1 MNPKIVIVDYG
12 AGNLRSVEK
21 AFERLGYPAVVSGEP
36 DILLNADGVILPGVG
51 SSGSAMA
58 ALEKRGLVGPLVDK
72 AEGGTPFFGVCLGLQ
87 LLMNG
92 SDEDSRPCLGL
103 FPGWVR
109 RIPSELKVP
118 HMGWN
123 QVHIKQEHPVFS
135 GVDNNSYFYFVHSF
149 FPRPEEEGIVA
160 ARTTYGDTFASA
172 VWRDNVFATQ
182 FHPEKSGEIGLKLYE
197 NFVRMMILKE
207 ALG

>member
-1 MNPKIVIVDYG
+1 MNPTIVIVDYG

-58 ALEKRGLVGPLVDK
+58 ALEKRGLVEPLIQK
-72 AEGGTPFFGVCLGLQ
+72 ANGGTPFFGVCLGLQ
-87 LLMNG
+87 LLMSG

-109 RIPSELKVP
+109 RIPQQLKVP

-123 QVHIKQEHPVFS
+123 QVHIKQDHSVFS
-135 GVDNNSYFYFVHSF
+135 GVGNGSYFYFVHSYYAD
-149 FPRPEEEGIVA
+149 PADDTLIVGSTDYGIDFCSVL
-160 ARTTYGDTFASA
+160 ASE
-172 VWRDNVFATQ
+172 NLIATQ
-182 FHPEKSGEIGLKLYE
+182 FHPEKSGAVGLKLYE

-207 ALG
+207 ASS

>member
-1 MNPKIVIVDYG
+1 M
-12 AGNLRSVEK
+12 RSVEK

-135 GVDNNSYFYFVHSF
+135 GVDNNSYFYFVHSYYA
-149 FPRPEEEGIVA
+149 PVPNGGARNVAGVTEYGIKFVSA
-160 ARTTYGDTFASA
+160 AA
-172 VWRDNVFATQ
+172 RDNVFAVQ
-182 FHPEKSGEIGLKLYE
+182 FHPEKSNQQGLTLLR
-197 NFVRMMILKE
+197 NFVRWD
-207 ALG
+207 GTV

>member
-1 MNPKIVIVDYG
+1 MNPTIVIVDYG

-21 AFERLGYPAVVSGEP
+21 AFEHLGYPAMVSGEP
-36 DILLNADGVILPGVG
+36 ETLLNAEGVILPGVG

-58 ALEKRGLVGPLVDK
+58 ALEKRGLVEPLIEK
-72 AEGGTPFFGVCLGLQ
+72 ANSGTPFFGVCLGLQ
-87 LLMNG
+87 LLMSG

-109 RIPSELKVP
+109 RIPPQLKVP

-135 GVDNNSYFYFVHSF
+135 GVDTGSYFYFVHSYYTD
-149 FPRPEEEGIVA
+149 PADDTLIVGTTDYGIDFCSVL
-160 ARTTYGDTFASA
+160 ASE
-172 VWRDNVFATQ
+172 NLIATQ
-182 FHPEKSGEIGLKLYE
+182 FHPEKSGEVGLKLYE
-197 NFVRMMILKE
+197 NFVRMVMLKE
-207 ALG
+207 ASG

>member
-1 MNPKIVIVDYG
+1 MNPTIVIVDYG

-58 ALEKRGLVGPLVDK
+58 ALEERGLVEPLVDK

-92 SDEDSRPCLGL
+92 SDEDNRPCLGL

-109 RIPSELKVP
+109 RIPSGLKVP

-123 QVHIKQEHPVFS
+123 RVHIKQEHPVFS
-135 GVDNNSYFYFVHSF
+135 GVDNDSYFYFVHSYYTD
-149 FPRPEEEGIVA
+149 PTDDTLIVG
-160 ARTTYGDTFASA
+160 TTDYGVKFCSVLASG
-172 VWRDNVFATQ
+172 NLIATQ

-197 NFVRMMILKE
+197 NFVRMVILKE
-207 ALG
+207 DLG

>member
-1 MNPKIVIVDYG
+1 MNPTIVIVDYG

-21 AFERLGYPAVVSGEP
+21 AFERLGYPAMVSGEP
-36 DILLNADGVILPGVG
+36 ETLLNAEGVILPGVG

-58 ALEKRGLVGPLVDK
+58 ALEKRGLVEPLIQK
-72 AEGGTPFFGVCLGLQ
+72 ANGGTPFFGVCLGLQ
-87 LLMNG
+87 LLMSG

-109 RIPSELKVP
+109 RIPQQLKVP

-123 QVHIKQEHPVFS
+123 QVHIKQDHSVFS
-135 GVDNNSYFYFVHSF
+135 GVGNGSYFYFVHSYYAD
-149 FPRPEEEGIVA
+149 PADDTLIVGSTDYGIDFCSVL
-160 ARTTYGDTFASA
+160 ASE
-172 VWRDNVFATQ
+172 NLIATQ
-182 FHPEKSGEIGLKLYE
+182 FHPEKSGAVGLKLYE

-207 ALG
+207 ASS